1 MIFDEISVIIYDMD
15 SNTIVTE
22 TDNTSS
28 LKYEKTQNRDIV
40 GTIERINRSQ
50 QYKPLSEKF
59 LDSIGKSISEFATK
73 EFRQQWRNKTENHEN
88 PHNFNIEVSVGSPI
102 YKNSSDKP
110 YYYIMTLS
118 TVFHVDVKPL
128 ENETPV
134 ESETR
139 VSSWFF
145 ENIAQFLNKKVVEN
159 AKAFFD
165 SDDELKDLV
174 SFTLLQKTD
183 EDEQGKIGCKKPVA
197 GKINV
202 SYMSSLKAKKNESMD
217 SDVIPYKDS
226 EMVRDGL
233 VSNIAL
239 AVERI
244 KNNVKG

>member
-1 MIFDEISVIIYDMD
+1 MD

-22 TDNTSS
+22 TDSASS

-59 LDSIGKSISEFATK
+59 LDSIGKTISEFATK

-88 PHNFNIEVSVGSPI
+88 PQNFNIEVSVGSPI
-102 YKNSSDKP
+102 YKNPSDKP

-118 TVFHVDVKPL
+118 TVFHVDCKSF
-128 ENETPV
+128 ENETSV
-134 ESETR
+134 EAETR
-139 VSSWFF
+139 MSSWFY
-145 ENIAQFLNKKVVEN
+145 ENIAQKLNLMVVEN
-159 AKAFFD
+159 MKSILD
-165 SDDELKDLV
+165 SDDELKDIV

-197 GKINV
+197 GKINI
-202 SYMSSLKAKKNESMD
+202 SYMSSLKAKKNDSME

-226 EMVRDGL
+226 EMVREGL
-233 VSNIAL
+233 ISNISL

-244 KNNVKG
+244 KNNPVEEDVCGDSNKNS